1 MSTTLWGQTA
11 IRGTTKI
18 SADGITSDSIN
29 NSPNTAFE
37 KRIKIEPIDKAD
49 SEIEIRFYKL
59 TALSN
64 TRNLKIIKLSNTVW
78 TSFEYEEWNKP
89 SKIKKYTL
97 VPTSDFDSFIVKLL
111 EQNFTRLP
119 NQLDLQGKMKKFTE
133 VNGKQTESKIVV
145 TDGYSYTVEF
155 KIGDHFRIY
164 QFYNPDSYARFYD
177 NVDELKNY
185 QAISVMFEK
194 DLIRK

>member
-1 MSTTLWGQTA
+1 MSTSIWGQTA

-37 KRIKIEPIDKAD
+37 KRIKIEPIDKVD

-59 TALSN
+59 AALSN

-78 TSFEYEEWNKP
+78 TSFEYDELNKP
-89 SKIKKYTL
+89 IKIKKYTL
-97 VPTSDFDSFIVKLL
+97 APTSDFDSFIVKLL

-133 VNGKQTESKIVV
+133 VNGKQTESEILVR
-145 TDGYSYTVEF
+145 DGYSYTVEF

-185 QAISVMFEK
+185 DAISVMFEK
-194 DLIRK
+194 DLLRK